1 MPVENKILLL
11 AILTLYLCASFIFIS
26 YYIEKQT
33 TNWKNEHD
41 WPLLQPDL
49 LGPDIHREIIPTD
62 LPYIFIVLGEFVRR
76 SKQFPFG
83 DHFIN
88 SYNLNSCLYIDIVRK
103 NLILVTLGT

>member
-1 MPVENKILLL
+1 MNM
-11 AILTLYLCASFIFIS
+11 TGLYCSLR
-26 YYIEKQT
+26 KQMT
-33 TNWKNEHD
+33 FN
-41 WPLLQPDL
+41 L
-49 LGPDIHREIIPTD
+49 LGPDIHREIILTD

>member
-1 MPVENKILLL
+1 MQVLFLSVI
-11 AILTLYLCASFIFIS
+11 TLKS
-26 YYIEKQT
+26 KQQIGKMNMT
-33 TNWKNEHD
+33 GLYCSLRKQMTFN
-41 WPLLQPDL
+41 L
-49 LGPDIHREIIPTD
+49 LGPDIHREIILTD

-88 SYNLNSCLYIDIVRK
+88 SYNLNSCLYINIVRK

>member
-1 MPVENKILLL
+1 MQVLFLSVI
-11 AILTLYLCASFIFIS
+11 TLKS
-26 YYIEKQT
+26 KQQIGKMNMT
-33 TNWKNEHD
+33 GLDCSLRKQMTFN
-41 WPLLQPDL
+41 L
-49 LGPDIHREIIPTD
+49 LGPDIHSEIILTD